1 MVGTGQVCVP
11 VEYAA
16 AYFAA
21 VVLRQARRKGSTRDR
36 SVVVVHCSLKGSARD
51 RSAEVVCHFSIEGST
66 GDGAFVCHTA
76 RKGAARDR
84 SDEVFHCSIEGSAR
98 DFSSVVVCHFLLKA
112 AVLYG
117 AFVCHT
123 ALEGSVRDLSCR
135 GVCHCSIEGAFL
147 DVAVVCHTAL
157 EGAVLN
163 VAVVFHTALALE
175 GTTADGAAVCH
186 VSFKGAFLY
195 GVQVF
200 HTAIES
206 AARDCSSRECSSGD
220 VCHCSRKGAV
230 ASDGAAVCHTGREE
244 AARDRPFVVC
254 HVCSKVAAGNCRI
267 LFQFNLTAHSLL
279 GNPSSIGFGIE
290 VVEIIRSTF
299 QNQCAALVLPAVAR
313 GAVRTDRIADRAH
326 DELWEGVCC
335 KSSQGEHG
343 EHHAQCQDQA
353 ENAFFHRGRPPFLPK
368 TASKSRTVVRFWI
381 HHTIKTTGRE
391 AKPREM
397 P

>member
-16 AYFAA
+16 EYFAA

-36 SVVVVHCSLKGSARD
+36 SVLVVHCSLKGSARD
-51 RSAEVVCHFSIEGST
+51 RSAAVVFHFSIEGST

-84 SDEVFHCSIEGSAR
+84 SDEIFHCSIEDAVLDGAAVFHCSTEG
-98 DFSSVVVCHFLLKA
+98 

-117 AFVCHT
+117 GVGAV
-123 ALEGSVRDLSCR
+123 
-135 GVCHCSIEGAFL
+135 VCHCSIEGAVL

-157 EGAVLN
+157 EGAVLD
-163 VAVVFHTALALE
+163 VAVVFHFFISGE

-195 GVQVF
+195 GVQVC

-206 AARDCSSRECSSGD
+206 AARDCSSRECYSGD

-230 ASDGAAVCHTGREE
+230 ASDGAAVCHTVREE

-267 LFQFNLTAHSLL
+267 LFQFNATVHSLL

-313 GAVRTDRIADRAH
+313 GAVRTDRIAARAH
-326 DELWEGVCC
+326 DELWEGAFC
-335 KSSQGEHG
+335 KGPQGEHG

-368 TASKSRTVVRFWI
+368 TASKSRTVVRFWV